1 MGDKLKPPTLDLSV
15 DRFSAFRSLKEKW
28 NDYVLL
34 TDLAAK
40 DPEYQSIINETLERH
55 KFFQRQQEEG
65 ESFDDFLTDIKLLV
79 KTVIFIQQRCAMKV
93 YYVIELL
100 EEL

>member
-1 MGDKLKPPTLDLSV
+1 MV
-15 DRFSAFRSLKEKW
+15 EF
-28 NDYVLL
+28 
-34 TDLAAK
+34 AK
-40 DPEYQSIINETLERH
+40 GIINETLERH

-65 ESFDDFLTDIKLLV
+65 ESFDDFLTDIKLLGQNCNFCS
-79 KTVIFIQQRCAMKV
+79 TVMCMKV